1 MKQVKVSFCTLG
13 CKVNQYESEAMA
25 EMLASEGID
34 IVPFGE
40 KCDAYIINTCA
51 VTAEAERKSCQM
63 IRRAFSHNPDA
74 YIAVTGCVAQLFPD
88 KILKIPGTCFVTGN
102 TNKMLAAAKVASF
115 LRDGKTQKGD
125 EEKKELRQ
133 KAAEAE
139 GLNGRTT
146 FGSLRNADTTQF
158 EAMSVSHC
166 DRTRAYIKIE
176 DGCDHACSY
185 CIIPHARGNV
195 RSRAVPDIV
204 NEARSL
210 VATGYSEIVLCG
222 IEISAYGKDIGCR
235 LLDLLAELDNVE
247 GLRRIRLGSLDP
259 FMLRKDFIDGLS
271 AMKHLAPHIHLSL
284 QSGCDRTLAAMRRRN
299 TAASVYESV
308 RYAREKIPGISFTAD
323 VIVGFPAES
332 EEDFLQSARLIE
344 SLGLLDFHI
353 FAFSPRPGTP
363 AAQMKCRVD
372 KETKKRRERYLEK
385 IRAKSK
391 NEFLSQYTGKDV
403 EVLFEEL
410 TGGYMRGHT
419 ANFCEVEVPADA
431 LRDALGVCP
440 EALRGTYLT
449 VNVLKA
455 SDGALSATVFSRRA
469 PV

>member
-125 EEKKELRQ
+125 KEKKELRQ

-139 GLNGRTT
+139 GLNGQTT

-284 QSGCDRTLAAMRRRN
+284 QSGCDDTLKRMNRRY
-299 TAASVYESV
+299 TSEEYYEKCCILR
-308 RYAREKIPGISFTAD
+308 RYFDNPALTTD
-323 VIVGFPAES
+323 VIAGFPGETEEEFRESLEFVDKVNFYETHIFKYSRREGTKAAVMENQVSEQTKAER
-332 EEDFLQSARLIE
+332 SALLIE
-344 SLGLLDFHI
+344 LG
-353 FAFSPRPGTP
+353 
-363 AAQMKCRVD
+363 
-372 KETKKRRERYLEK
+372 EKKRQAYEQ
-385 IRAKSK
+385 S
-391 NEFLSQYTGKDV
+391 FLGKEV
-403 EVLFEEL
+403 EVLVEEEAVI
-410 TGGYMRGHT
+410 GGKIMQTGHT
-419 ANFCEVEVPADA
+419 KEYIRIA
-431 LRDALGVCP
+431 LDGD
-440 EALRGTYLT
+440 ES
-449 VNVLKA
+449 LKNTIVKVRV
-455 SDGALSATVFSRRA
+455 DNDLQIIH
-469 PV
+469 